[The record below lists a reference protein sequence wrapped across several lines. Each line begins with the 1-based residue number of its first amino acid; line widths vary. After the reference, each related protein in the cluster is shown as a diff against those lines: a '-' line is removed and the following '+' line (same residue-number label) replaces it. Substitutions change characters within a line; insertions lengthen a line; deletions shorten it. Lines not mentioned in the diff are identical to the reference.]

1 MESFTDLAKNGS
13 YDNHPEY
20 LPQSPVCP
28 QVSITQEVGSSEVN
42 KQKRIRT
49 KNFSTQED
57 ILVMSAWLNVSMNPI
72 HMNPIH
78 ENNKEQQTYWN
89 RIAAYFHEHKQFD
102 SDRTANSLMHRW
114 SAIQIAV
121 SKFQEYYNQIDAKNQ
136 SGTTEQ
142 NKVCQA
148 LEMYKSLQKS
158 SFSFMHCW
166 SELRYAPKFA
176 SNILKKKN
184 KKPQHSSAVTSSPS
198 TPDSVSLNDED
209 EATIEQTMG
218 RKATEEL
225 YERAKRK
232 VQEAE
237 RAEDEYFKAI
247 FVEIKEAQLVARNE
261 RIIRVDELMRLERER
276 LEQEKRK
283 EEREQEQEER
293 ERKKEERERKKE
305 EREEILYE
313 QRIMST
319 DTTKMDEIETEY
331 YSLLKTS
338 IIKKRRITGFQL

>member
-1 MESFTDLAKNGS
+1 MESFPDLAKNGS

-20 LPQSPVCP
+20 LPQTPVCP
-28 QVSITQEVGSSEVN
+28 QVPITQEVGSSELC

-57 ILVMSAWLNVSMNPI
+57 MLLMSAWLNVSVNP
-72 HMNPIH
+72 MH
-78 ENNKEQQTYWN
+78 ENDQEKQTYWN

-102 SDRTANSLMHRW
+102 SDRTAGSLMHRW

-136 SGTTEQ
+136 SGSTEQ

-148 LEMYKSLQKS
+148 LEMYKSVQKS
-158 SFSFMHCW
+158 TFSFMHCW
-166 SELRYAPKFA
+166 NELRYEPKFA

-184 KKPQHSSAVTSSPS
+184 KKPQHSSTVTSSPS
-198 TPDSVSLNDED
+198 TLDSVSLNDED

-218 RKATEEL
+218 RKGTEEL
-225 YERAKRK
+225 YKIAKRK

-247 FVEIKEAQLVARNE
+247 FLEMKEAQLVTRDE
-261 RIIRVDELMRLERER
+261 RIKRLDELIRLERER

-313 QRIMST
+313 QRVMST
-319 DTTKMDEIETEY
+319 DTCKMGEIENEY

-338 IIKKRRITGFQL
+338 IIKKRRVTGFEL

>member
-1 MESFTDLAKNGS
+1 METFTDLENNGS

-20 LPQSPVCP
+20 LPQSPLCYHVP
-28 QVSITQEVGSSEVN
+28 TTQEVGSSEVC
-42 KQKRIRT
+42 KPKRSRT

-57 ILVMSAWLNVSMNPI
+57 MLLMSAWLNVSV
-72 HMNPIH
+72 NPIH
-78 ENNKEQQTYWN
+78 ENDQAQQPYWN
-89 RIAAYFHEHKQFD
+89 RVTAYFHEHKQFD

-121 SKFQEYYNQIDAKNQ
+121 SKFQEYYNQIDAKDQ
-136 SGTTEQ
+136 SLTTEQ

-148 LEMYKSLQKS
+148 LEMYKSLHKT
-158 SFSFMHCW
+158 SFTFMHCW
-166 SELRYAPKFA
+166 NELRYAPKFA
-176 SNILKKKN
+176 SNVLKKKN
-184 KKPQHSSAVTSSPS
+184 KKPQHSSTVTSSPS
-198 TPDSVSLNDED
+198 TPDSVSLNEEA

-225 YERAKRK
+225 YKRAKRK
-232 VQEAE
+232 IQEAE
-237 RAEDEYFKAI
+237 KAEDEYFKAI
-247 FVEIKEAQLVARNE
+247 FLEIKETQLVARDE
-261 RIIRVDELMRLERER
+261 MIKRVDELMKLERER
-276 LEQEKRK
+276 FEQEKRN
-283 EEREQEQEER
+283 EEREKEQEER

-338 IIKKRRITGFQL
+338 IIKKRRITGFQF